1 MANPPEATCYEPP
14 RGDSSILRITEETLL
29 IPNPPAWR
37 KIGSLTFG
45 VGKLPWRDSAHG
57 AEVSWHSGTGF
68 PGGCSALADSVW
80 TKREC
85 RKRAWG
91 QSGDNSLSLQ
101 NISSIVGKSC
111 PRIAPTHSPFAHTP
125 PREAAADCGRLRR
138 NSNRCFTKS
147 GGCPTWHLPTPN
159 VSSPQFAN
167 GCAPLRR
174 SAAHRQR

>member
-1 MANPPEATCYEPP
+1 MRYTQFM
-14 RGDSSILRITEETLL
+14 
-29 IPNPPAWR
+29 
-37 KIGSLTFG
+37 GSLTFG

-68 PGGCSALADSVW
+68 PGGCSALADSMW

-138 NSNRCFTKS
+138 NRNRCFTKS
-147 GGCPTWHLPTPN
+147 GGGPTWHLPTPN
-159 VSSPQFAN
+159 VTEADPPARRGAGAGQ
-167 GCAPLRR
+167 GCGAAHEGAPRRGQHRR
-174 SAAHRQR
+174 SARRLA